1 VNLVGVHRV
10 TLYPS
15 DIGFDLKDRWAL
27 PLGPL
32 YDTNTSMDPTS
43 APTTPIR
50 VADVLPLLRL
60 AAGLPATAPGPADPF
75 SPASGPQT
83 LSSLDR
89 TAWLAWSIAG
99 LHLFDAADLP
109 TLRQVTQQ
117 ARHVLLTVAL
127 ERCEGNI
134 SRMARWLGSSRR
146 VVREALRS
154 AGLYQDLRPAAS
166 PDRAAAPVPAAAVND
181 ARSAW

>member
-1 VNLVGVHRV
+1 
-10 TLYPS
+10 
-15 DIGFDLKDRWAL
+15 
-27 PLGPL
+27 
-32 YDTNTSMDPTS
+32 MDPTP

-60 AAGLPATAPGPADPF
+60 AAGLPAIAAAPPDPS
-75 SPASGPQT
+75 SPATGPQT
-83 LSSLDR
+83 LCTLDR

-99 LHLFDAADLP
+99 LHLFDSADLP
-109 TLRQVTQQ
+109 TLRQATHQ
-117 ARHVLLTVAL
+117 ARHVLLTLAL
-127 ERCEGNI
+127 ERSDGNI

-154 AGLYQDLRPAAS
+154 AGLYQHLRPT
-166 PDRAAAPVPAAAVND
+166 AAPTPAPAPISTPADD